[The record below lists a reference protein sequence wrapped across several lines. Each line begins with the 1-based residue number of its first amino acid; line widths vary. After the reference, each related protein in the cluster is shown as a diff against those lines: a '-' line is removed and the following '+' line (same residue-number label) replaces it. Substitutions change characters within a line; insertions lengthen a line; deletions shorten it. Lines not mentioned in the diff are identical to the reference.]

1 MTTFEFFYLCAEPFC
16 PPLQREIRTKLK
28 RIVAAGPKAM
38 KILDSGGRFSNYT
51 IGLPASITVTDI
63 PRNTAVQQALHLG
76 TTDIRMNRLL
86 RRRSNVTEALY
97 DDMTHSNLPSNS
109 FDCVVA
115 VEVLEHVE
123 RDDLFVA
130 EVKRVLKPGMTFLMS
145 TPNGEFVVN
154 RNPDHKRHYTRQ
166 QLTDLLKQH
175 FTNVEV
181 DYAVRTGYFYGL
193 SLRSWSLRHPLRT
206 LMTMFGAWIAA
217 FQSADKSVPTDHHG
231 THQLIARMVKDEA
244 AVEDPNRTM
253 NAAVGKA

>member
-1 MTTFEFFYLCAEPFC
+1 MTTFEFLYLCAEPFC

-28 RIVAAGPKAM
+28 RIVAAGPKGM

-51 IGLPASITVTDI
+51 IGLPASITVTDL
-63 PRNTAVQQALHLG
+63 PRNTAVQHSLHLG
-76 TTDIRMNRLL
+76 TTDTRMDRLL
-86 RRRSNVTEALY
+86 RRRSNVPTALY
-97 DDMTHSNLPSNS
+97 DDMTHSNLPDNS

-166 QLTDLLKQH
+166 QLKDLLNQH

-193 SLRSWSLRHPLRT
+193 SLRSWSWRHPLRT
-206 LMTMFGAWIAA
+206 VFTMLGAWITA
-217 FQSADKSVPTDHHG
+217 FQSADKSVRTDHHG
-231 THQLIARMVKDEA
+231 THQLIAWMVKDEE
-244 AVEDPNRTM
+244 AVEQRSRSMSAT
-253 NAAVGKA
+253 VGKA